1 MGTAVP
7 TWTWVAFAAGIT
19 VLLVLDL
26 RVLHRHPHALGVRE
40 AAIQSAGWI
49 TLGLAFGVVVLAW
62 RGSTLGGEYFSAY
75 LIEESLSID
84 NVFAW
89 ALILAHFAVPP
100 AFQHRVLFWE
110 IVGAIVLRVVF
121 ILGGV
126 SLLEHFD
133 WTVYVFGAFL
143 LVTAARLV
151 FRDDSKL
158 DPNRPSNRAP
168 RPRVEATHLRVVGA
182 LVRRPSG
189 RQSRPDAVV
198 RGPVAHRDHGR

>member
-100 AFQHRVLFWE
+100 AFQHRVLFWG

-126 SLLEHFD
+126 IAPRALRLD
-133 WTVYVFGAFL
+133 RVRVRGL
-143 LVTAARLV
+143 PARHG
-151 FRDDSKL
+151 
-158 DPNRPSNRAP
+158 RAP
-168 RPRVEATHLRVVGA
+168 RVPRRLEARPEPPIQSGA
-182 LVRRPSG
+182 SSTRGSHPSPSCRRPRS
-189 RQSRPDAVV
+189 SSV
-198 RGPVAHRDHGR
+198 GPAEPS